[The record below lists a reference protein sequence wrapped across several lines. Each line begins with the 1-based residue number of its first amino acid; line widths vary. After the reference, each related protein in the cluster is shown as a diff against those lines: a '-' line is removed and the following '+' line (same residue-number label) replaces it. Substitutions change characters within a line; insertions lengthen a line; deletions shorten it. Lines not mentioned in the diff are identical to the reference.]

1 MQRGAVGVCYPFPIA
16 PPVRGIKH
24 VPFLRLYCFR
34 AGSVGRVGGIFRQAG
49 FGRAAGRQPGSS
61 APTIATGPPGANADL
76 EEAAKAFGQRKFD
89 DATRLL
95 EKAAKAHSELPPPP
109 AVMADWFARVNQP
122 AAMRQSLEQAVKNY
136 AADPQAY
143 IMLGNLALSEGRLT
157 DAELEFAKA
166 QELLNTFTKSAE
178 RKKLLEPAT
187 IIGLA
192 GVAEAR
198 QKWGEAQKGTRG
210 VSPFESER
218 RRARCSGWPT
228 CSSSSKTPRRP

>member
-1 MQRGAVGVCYPFPIA
+1 M
-16 PPVRGIKH
+16 
-24 VPFLRLYCFR
+24 
-34 AGSVGRVGGIFRQAG
+34 GGIFRQAG
-49 FGRAAGRQPGSS
+49 FGRAAGRQPGSRR
-61 APTIATGPPGANADL
+61 ADDRHGPPAANADL

-198 QKWGEAQKGTRG
+198 QKWGEAQKDLEAY
-210 VSPFESER
+210 SPFESER
-218 RRARCSGWPT
+218 RRRVAASWPT
-228 CSSSSKTPRRP
+228 CSSSSKRPRRP